1 MKAIIVALVFVAVF
15 KLAGIISNDNATVQ
29 TAAII
34 LCGLVIV
41 WYGMRAVCC
50 ACSQKDETRCGKQ
63 SDKRL

>member
-15 KLAGIISNDNATVQ
+15 KLSGIISNGNATVQ

-34 LCGLVIV
+34 LCGLVVV

-50 ACSQKDETRCGKQ
+50 ACSQKDGTPCGKQ
-63 SDKRL
+63 TDKRL